1 MEIVI
6 KIQLPEGATVKV
18 ETDEA
23 SKVSEADVRA
33 ASTKPKR
40 GAGRPKKEKEPAPS
54 DETEE
59 ISEVGENDDGAED
72 FGEDFGDDDDADEVV
87 SGEELTNLKRALKA
101 FAEKNTKG
109 KAIAILHK
117 YANVSQDVKK
127 SDLTALMKALK
138 V

>member
-18 ETDEA
+18 ETEEA

-59 ISEVGENDDGAED
+59 ITEVGENDDGAED
-72 FGEDFGDDDDADEVV
+72 FGEDFGDDDADEVV

-127 SDLTALMKALK
+127 SDLPALMKALK